1 MLKEALPSKYHTQF
15 FLRDTGSNIGV
26 NMDITYRCPL
36 ECLRCS
42 RQYDFKRN
50 KTPVWGQDIPLET
63 IDKITDVYKSI
74 NFCGQL
80 SDPVHHPKFI
90 EILEICY
97 RKNIYVV
104 VHNASSA
111 KSESWYIKAFK
122 ANPKANW
129 WFGIDGLPEESHRY
143 RINQDG
149 EKLYNIML
157 KSKEYLINKPTWQYI
172 IFNYNEDHM
181 EQAKK
186 MAIDNNVN
194 MLFVYSSKWLNED
207 DPLRPS
213 KKDNHIFSEQHLLQ
227 PFVELVRSGK
237 TYIDDEFHHYLI
249 EPYEKIL

>member
-1 MLKEALPSKYHTQF
+1 MRNDISFYRRSKKGINI
-15 FLRDTGSNIGV
+15 DISN
-26 NMDITYRCPL
+26 RCPL
-36 ECLRCS
+36 ECMRCQ
-42 RQYDFKRN
+42 RQTNF
-50 KTPVWGQDIPLET
+50 TLEGR
-63 IDKITDVYKSI
+63 KVYGRDATMDEIRKLSDYFSSF

-80 SDPVHHPKFI
+80 SDPVHHPKFV

-97 RKNIYVV
+97 RKNVDVI

-122 ANPKANW
+122 AHPKAAW

-149 EKLYNIML
+149 KKLYDIML

-172 IFNYNEDHM
+172 IFKYNEDHM

-186 MAIDNNVN
+186 MATDNNVN

-213 KKDNHIFSEQHLLQ
+213 EKNHFFNHQ
-227 PFVELVRSGK
+227 
-237 TYIDDEFHHYLI
+237 YLI
-249 EPYEKIL
+249 QPKGGFEKKFKQILNNEEVL